1 MKKVRKIFKNNYKIL
16 IGLILGV
23 IISVGGV
30 YAATTIAG
38 SSVTYSNSSSGLS
51 SRTVQGAI
59 DELYTKTDIR
69 KTGNFIS
76 AYNYQDAGFYK
87 CITGEED
94 TCQRTY
100 CYKKNYGR
108 TCRAGTII
116 KYKVNDTD
124 IVTFHVI
131 SDNGS
136 TLTMQSQKNIINNT
150 AWINKTDY
158 IAYNTDSTS
167 CSFDSCNDEGP
178 MTALVALERATNS
191 WSNTNNVTYTAGT
204 TIFKTNAYTGCSS
217 YSVSSCATNTYK
229 LASRTAKA
237 RMITFQEALEL
248 GCTNSASSCPIWML
262 NYLNNTTN
270 HGGTIND
277 NSLTDQT
284 TGQRNSGYWT
294 MNAVSTRAG
303 EAYFIDFNGHIATGI
318 KTTGIYYGAR
328 AVVEV
333 TKLGY

>member
-30 YAATTIAG
+30 CAATTIAG
-38 SSVTYSNSSSGLS
+38 STVTYSNSSSGLS
-51 SRTVQGAI
+51 STTVQGAI

-76 AYNYQDAGFYK
+76 AYDYQTDGFYK

-108 TCRAGTII
+108 TCRKGTII

-124 IVTFHVI
+124 IVTFHVMY
-131 SDNGS
+131 DNGS
-136 TLTMQSQKNIINNT
+136 TLTMQSQKNT
-150 AWINKTDY
+150 V
-158 IAYNTDSTS
+158 YNTKWYSDNINTS
-167 CSFDSCNDEGP
+167 GP
-178 MTALVALERATNS
+178 LIILPALEHATNG
-191 WSNTNNVTYTAGT
+191 WTNVNYIEYTAGT
-204 TIFKTNAYTGCSS
+204 TNLYQNAYTGCSS
-217 YSVSSCATNTYK
+217 YNSCETNRYTLSSRKA
-229 LASRTAKA
+229 RA
-237 RMITFQEALEL
+237 RMITTLEAVNL
-248 GCTNSASSCPIWML
+248 GCTNQPKSCPIWMY
-262 NYLNNTTN
+262 NYLFNSVSNGATVDDS
-270 HGGTIND
+270 TID
-277 NSLTDQT
+277 PT
-284 TGQRNSGYWT
+284 TGQHNDGYFTMSAGTITSSSGDNNFVLAIYGT
-294 MNAVSTRAG
+294 GLVSFH
-303 EAYFIDFNGHIATGI
+303 YPMATD
-318 KTTGIYYGAR
+318 YGAR

>member
-76 AYNYQDAGFYK
+76 AYDYQIAGFYK

-100 CYKKNYGR
+100 CYKKNYG

-136 TLTMQSQKNIINNT
+136 TLTMQSQKNTLYNREWINANDYANFKNNT
-150 AWINKTDY
+150 
-158 IAYNTDSTS
+158 S
-167 CSFDSCNDEGP
+167 CGQYVYSDIGP
-178 MTALVALERATNS
+178 RTILVDLQTFTVGWTNV
-191 WSNTNNVTYTAGT
+191 NVQNFTLGT
-204 TIFKTNAYTGCSS
+204 TTFKNNSYTGCSS
-217 YSVSSCATNTYK
+217 YNSCATNTYT
-229 LASRTAKA
+229 LDVVTRA
-237 RMITFQEALEL
+237 RMITLQEAAAL
-248 GCTNSASSCPIWML
+248 GCTENAKSCPIWMY
-262 NYLNNTTN
+262 NYLSNSTAN
-270 HGGTIND
+270 GGTVDDANYGPRGD
-277 NSLTDQT
+277 VN
-284 TGQRNSGYWT
+284 NGYWT
-294 MNAVSTRAG
+294 MNAYSSSADKNQGWNINYLGYVG
-303 EAYFIDFNGHIATGI
+303 NGYVWGN
-318 KTTGIYYGAR
+318 GSGAR